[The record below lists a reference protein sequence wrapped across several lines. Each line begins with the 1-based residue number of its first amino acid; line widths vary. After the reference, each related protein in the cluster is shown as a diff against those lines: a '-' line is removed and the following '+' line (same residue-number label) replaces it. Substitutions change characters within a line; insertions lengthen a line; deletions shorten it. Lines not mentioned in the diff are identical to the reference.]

1 MSEHVIIS
9 LGFIVLLGFAA
20 QWISWAIKLP
30 SILFL
35 LLFGLLAGPVLGFIN
50 PDKLLGE
57 VLIPFVSISV
67 AVILFEGGLTLKIKE
82 FKEIGKVVILLIT
95 AGVLITWIATT
106 AAAYLIL
113 NINIE
118 VSVLLGA
125 VLTVTGPT
133 VIIPLLR
140 NIRPTQ
146 RIGNILKWEGILID
160 PIGALLAILVFQA
173 ILIGEVQSAMTAILL
188 SLLKTIIFVVAIG
201 GAFAMLLT
209 LIIKKYWV
217 PDYLQQAAAL
227 TFVVTAFLVSNYIQE
242 ESGLLAATIMGIVFT
257 NQKYVPIKRIKDFK
271 ENLTILM
278 IPILFILLS
287 ARLSLSDIELI
298 SYSGILFLVILLFLI
313 RPISVFV
320 STINSKLNIKEKLF
334 IGWMAPRGI
343 VAAAVSSVF
352 ALKLMEINLPQ
363 IEYLV
368 PVTFLVIIGTVI
380 IYSLTSPQL
389 AKLLGLS
396 QSNPQGIVIAGAQDW
411 ALQLALVLQEKEYKV
426 VILDTDRYNINK
438 AKMMGLTALNESIIS
453 NNVIDKINLEGVG
466 KLFAMT
472 SNDEANSLGV
482 LHFSEI
488 FDQENLFQLH
498 PDTNKD
504 EQDFSPLYL
513 RGRYLFDKVVNYT
526 KLTQRFYKGATIK
539 STNLTEKFGYDDFKQ
554 KYGETVIPLLLID
567 EDENILPVVDEEN
580 NIKQGNTLIALVD
593 DNDQTN

>member
-35 LLFGLLAGPVLGFIN
+35 LLFGILAGPVLGFIN

-82 FKEIGKVVILLIT
+82 FKEIGKVVLLLIT
-95 AGVLITWIATT
+95 VGVLITWIATT
-106 AAAYLIL
+106 AAAYLIFH
-113 NINIE
+113 INIE
-118 VSVLLGA
+118 ISVLLGA

-146 RIGNILKWEGILID
+146 TIGNILKWEGILID
-160 PIGALLAILVFQA
+160 PIGALLAILVFEA
-173 ILIGEVQSAMTAILL
+173 ILIGEVQSAMTAIIL
-188 SLLKTIIFVVAIG
+188 SLLKTIIFGAAIG

-217 PDYLQQAAAL
+217 PDYLQEAAAL
-227 TFVVTAFLVSNYIQE
+227 TFVVSVFLVSNYIQE

-257 NQKYVPIKRIKDFK
+257 NQKHVPIKKIKDFK

-298 SYSGILFLVILLFLI
+298 SYSGILFLVVLLFLI
-313 RPISVFV
+313 RPLSVFI
-320 STINSKLNIKEKLF
+320 STINSKLKIKEKLF

-380 IYSLTSPQL
+380 IYSLTSPQF
-389 AKLLGLS
+389 AKLLDLS

-411 ALQLALVLQEKEYKV
+411 ALQLALVLQERDFKV
-426 VILDTDRYNINK
+426 VMLDTDRYNINK

-453 NNVIDKINLEGVG
+453 DKVIDKINLEGVG

-498 PDTNKD
+498 PDTHKD

-513 RGRYLFDKVVNYT
+513 RGRYLFDKGINYT
-526 KLTQRFYKGATIK
+526 MLTQRFYKGATIK

-554 KYGETVIPLLLID
+554 KYGESVIPLLLID
-567 EDENILPVVDEEN
+567 EDENIIPVVDEEN
-580 NIKQGNTLIALVD
+580 SVKQGNTLIALVD
-593 DNDQTN
+593 DND